1 MRRKVLI
8 ILSVM
13 CILFV
18 GCGEKTDT
26 IKLRKE
32 SEHFKYSS
40 TKSDKEA
47 LDDLEENLESNY
59 DRIAKDLN
67 VTLDEKID
75 VYIYPNIDEFH
86 KAIGMEDA
94 EDWLV
99 GVARN
104 GEILMVSP
112 LNPGSVHTYDSLM
125 SVIVHE
131 YTHILVG
138 NLNEI
143 TDVYLNE
150 GIAVVEANQIDNN
163 TKYYLKE
170 STKLDKLP
178 SIDEMKNKYSELEQP
193 YAFTGGFVE
202 FLIGDYGYYGI
213 IDLIKNPDDIEII
226 TGSTKEELEQ
236 SWKEYILSTY

>member
-1 MRRKVLI
+1 MRKKALI

-13 CILFV
+13 CIFFV
-18 GCGEKTDT
+18 GCGEKADT

-40 TKSDKEA
+40 TKSDKEV

-67 VTLDEKID
+67 VTLEEKID
-75 VYIYPNIDEFH
+75 VAIYPNIDEFH

-94 EDWLV
+94 GDWLV
-99 GVARN
+99 GVA
-104 GEILMVSP
+104 GTSEVAMVSP

-131 YTHILVG
+131 YTHILVM
-138 NLNEI
+138 NLNVD
-143 TDVYLNE
+143 TDTYLNE

-163 TKYYLKE
+163 TKYYLRE
-170 STKLDKLP
+170 IAKLDKLP
-178 SIDEMKNKYSELEQP
+178 SIDEMKNNYSGLEQP
-193 YAFTGGFVE
+193 YFLSGGFVE
-202 FLIGDYGYYGI
+202 FIINDYGYDGI
-213 IDLIKNPDDIEII
+213 INLIKKPDDLEII
-226 TGSTKEELEQ
+226 TGSTKENLEK

>member
-1 MRRKVLI
+1 MRGKALI
-8 ILSVM
+8 ILAVM

-59 DRIAKDLN
+59 DRIAKNLN

-75 VYIYPNIDEFH
+75 ITIYPNIDEFH

-99 GVARN
+99 GVA
-104 GEILMVSP
+104 GTSEVAMVSP
-112 LNPGSVHTYDSLM
+112 LNPGPIHTYDSLM

-131 YTHILVG
+131 YTHILVM
-138 NLNEI
+138 NLNAD
-143 TDVYLNE
+143 TDTYLNE
-150 GIAVVEANQIDNN
+150 GIAVVEVNQ
-163 TKYYLKE
+163 
-170 STKLDKLP
+170 LDKLP
-178 SIDEMKNKYSELEQP
+178 SIDEMKNNYSGLEQP
-193 YAFTGGFVE
+193 YFLSGGFVD
-202 FLIGDYGYYGI
+202 FIINNYGYDGI
-213 IDLIKNPDDIEII
+213 INLIKNPDDLERI

-236 SWKEYILSTY
+236 SWKEYIVSTY

>member
-1 MRRKVLI
+1 MRRKDLI

-40 TKSDKEA
+40 TKRDKEA

-67 VTLDEKID
+67 VILDEKID
-75 VYIYPNIDEFH
+75 VSIYPNIDEFH

-104 GEILMVSP
+104 GEILMVS
-112 LNPGSVHTYDSLM
+112 H
-125 SVIVHE
+125 
-131 YTHILVG
+131 
-138 NLNEI
+138 
-143 TDVYLNE
+143 
-150 GIAVVEANQIDNN
+150 
-163 TKYYLKE
+163 
-170 STKLDKLP
+170 
-178 SIDEMKNKYSELEQP
+178 
-193 YAFTGGFVE
+193 
-202 FLIGDYGYYGI
+202 
-213 IDLIKNPDDIEII
+213 
-226 TGSTKEELEQ
+226 
-236 SWKEYILSTY
+236 

>member
-1 MRRKVLI
+1 MRRKALI

-47 LDDLEENLESNY
+47 LDNLEENLESNY

-67 VTLDEKID
+67 VTLDEKIN
-75 VYIYPNIDEFH
+75 VSIYPNINEFH
-86 KAIGMEDA
+86 KAIGIEDA

-104 GEILMVSP
+104 GEILMASP

-131 YTHILVG
+131 YTHILVM
-138 NLNEI
+138 NLNAD
-143 TDVYLNE
+143 TDTYLNE
-150 GIAVVEANQIDNN
+150 GIAVVEANQLDNN
-163 TKYYLKE
+163 TKYYLRE
-170 STKLDKLP
+170 TAKLDKLQ
-178 SIDEMKNKYSELEQP
+178 SIDEMKNNYSGLEQP
-193 YAFTGGFVE
+193 YLLSGGFVD
-202 FLIGDYGYYGI
+202 FIINDYGYDGI
-213 IDLIKNPDDIEII
+213 INLIKNPDDLERI
-226 TGSTKEELEQ
+226 TGNTKENLEK

>member
-1 MRRKVLI
+1 MRRKALI

-59 DRIAKDLN
+59 DRIAKNLK

-75 VYIYPNIDEFH
+75 VSIYPNINEFH
-86 KAIGMEDA
+86 KAIGMMAA

-112 LNPGSVHTYDSLM
+112 LSPGSVHTYDSLM

-131 YTHILVG
+131 YTHILVSD
-138 NLNEI
+138 LNET
-143 TDVYLNE
+143 TDLYLNE
-150 GIAVVEANQIDNN
+150 GIAVVETNQIDNN

-170 STKLDKLP
+170 SAKLDKLP
-178 SIDEMKNKYSELEQP
+178 SIDEMKNKYSGLEQP

-202 FLIGDYGYYGI
+202 FIISDYGYDGI
-213 IDLIKNPDDIEII
+213 VKLIKNPNDIEII
-226 TGSTKEELEQ
+226 TGSTKENLEKN
-236 SWKEYILSTY
+236 WKEYILTTY

>member
-1 MRRKVLI
+1 MRRKDLI

-40 TKSDKEA
+40 TKRDKEA

-67 VTLDEKID
+67 VILDEKID
-75 VYIYPNIDEFH
+75 VSIYPNIDEFH

-131 YTHILVG
+131 YTHILV
-138 NLNEI
+138 NNI
-143 TDVYLNE
+143 NVNTDIYLNE
-150 GIAVVEANQIDNN
+150 GIAVVEANQVDDN
-163 TKYYLKE
+163 TKYYLRE
-170 STKLDKLP
+170 SARLDKLP
-178 SIDEMKNKYSELEQP
+178 SIDEMKNKYSGLEQP
-193 YAFTGGFVE
+193 YFLSGGFVD
-202 FLIGDYGYYGI
+202 FIISDYGYDGI
-213 IDLIKNPDDIEII
+213 IDLIKNPDDLEKI
-226 TGSTKEELEQ
+226 TGSTKEELEKN
-236 SWKEYILSTY
+236 WNEYILSTY

>member
-1 MRRKVLI
+1 MRRKALI

-32 SEHFKYSS
+32 SKHFKYSS

-59 DRIAKDLN
+59 DRIAKNLN

-75 VYIYPNIDEFH
+75 ITIYPNIDEFH

-99 GVARN
+99 GVA
-104 GEILMVSP
+104 GTSEVAMVSP
-112 LNPGSVHTYDSLM
+112 LNPGPIHTYDSLM

-131 YTHILVG
+131 YTHILVM
-138 NLNEI
+138 NLNAD
-143 TDVYLNE
+143 TDTYLNE
-150 GIAVVEANQIDNN
+150 GIAVVEANQLDNN
-163 TKYYLKE
+163 TKYYLRE
-170 STKLDKLP
+170 TAKLDKLP
-178 SIDEMKNKYSELEQP
+178 SIDEMKNNYSGLEQP
-193 YAFTGGFVE
+193 YFLSGGFVD
-202 FLIGDYGYYGI
+202 FIINNYGYDGI
-213 IDLIKNPDDIEII
+213 INLIKNPDDLERI

-236 SWKEYILSTY
+236 SWKEYIVSTY